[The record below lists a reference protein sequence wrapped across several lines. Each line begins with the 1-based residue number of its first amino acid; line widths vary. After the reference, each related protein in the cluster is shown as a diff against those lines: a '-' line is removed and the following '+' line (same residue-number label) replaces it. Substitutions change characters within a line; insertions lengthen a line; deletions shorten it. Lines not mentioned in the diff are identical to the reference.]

1 MRQSVSQKSLAR
13 IKKNIFVQG
22 SYESLERLEGK
33 TGEGPFFMVRSDRIT
48 VCYKMTFP
56 MTTSLKV
63 TATRRKKITVLYDNK
78 IQANEAACSYT
89 EHKNYGKITCSRF
102 QDVRQFQMT
111 ITYGNCSNFS
121 NLNMYQNLFFNVFK
135 GHRGPTPNQD
145 LGYLIIP
152 YDGTIALGRI
162 FFLIQTNAQYER
174 SKLVLLFQ

>member
-1 MRQSVSQKSLAR
+1 MPETCQRLRLVFQSIRFRSMQCGFTSSQ
-13 IKKNIFVQG
+13 Q
-22 SYESLERLEGK
+22 
-33 TGEGPFFMVRSDRIT
+33 DD
-48 VCYKMTFP
+48 
-56 MTTSLKV
+56 
-63 TATRRKKITVLYDNK
+63 KIIVLYDNK
-78 IQANEAACSYT
+78 IQAYEAACSYT
-89 EHKNYGKITCSRF
+89 EHKNHGKITCSRF